1 MMLLF
6 VDNSDLNPEVKEK
19 IRAKICAQL
28 GQTWQGKRVD
38 RAFVQ
43 SLHDKFS
50 DELIGQFDTA
60 DRLAP
65 LMTTASGIVGNPRLI
80 KRFLNALAI
89 RMAISRTHGVGV
101 DEAVLAKMLLFER
114 LGNPKA
120 YAALTKAVTENS
132 YGKPVF
138 LSEWEEKANAGQELE
153 LQAPWDDP
161 FVREWLTL
169 PPKIADR
176 DLRGALYVSREH
188 APLITP
194 QDRLSS
200 EAAELLTALLEHPDM
215 AASLKDRL
223 SKVPK
228 AEITVIMD
236 RLLDRAR
243 QEQEWGVPPILE
255 ACLVAAEADPPQ
267 GSRLAAFLAER
278 PPAQIKANIVPK
290 IADQPWAKS
299 VMDTWDKSG
308 GVSTPVKAAIKQRRK
323 DGNVRI

>member
-6 VDNSDLNPEVKEK
+6 VENSDLAEVKNE
-19 IRAKICAQL
+19 IRTKVCERL

-38 RAFVQ
+38 RAFMQ
-43 SLHDKFS
+43 TLHGQFT

-89 RMAISRTHGVGV
+89 RMAISRAHGVGV

-120 YAALTKAVTENS
+120 YAALTKAVNENDE
-132 YGKPVF
+132 GKPQF
-138 LSEWEEKANAGQELE
+138 LSEWEAKANAGQELK
-153 LQAPWDDP
+153 LDPPWDDQ
-161 FVREWLTL
+161 FILEWLTL
-169 PPKIADR
+169 PPKVADR
-176 DLRGALYVSREH
+176 DLRGVLYVSREH

-200 EAAELLTALLEHPDM
+200 EAAELLNALLQHPDM
-215 AASLKDRL
+215 AAGLKDRL
-223 SKVPK
+223 SKLPRP
-228 AEITVIMD
+228 EITVIMD

-255 ACLVAAEADPPQ
+255 ACLVAAEFDPPQ
-267 GSRLAAFLAER
+267 GSRVAAFLAER
-278 PPAQIKANIVPK
+278 PAAQIKPNIVPK

-299 VMDTWDKSG
+299 VLDNWDTSIGISK
-308 GVSTPVKAAIKQRRK
+308 PVRAAIKRQRE
-323 DGNVRI
+323 DGNVSV